1 MGSGVRL
8 SRFNLGCGI
17 YSMLGFSQSNCI
29 FLCLSFLTC
38 KMGIMLELI
47 YQEG

>member
-1 MGSGVRL
+1 MGSAVRL
-8 SRFNLGCGI
+8 SRFNLGSSV
-17 YSMLGFSQSNCI
+17 YSMLGLSQSNCI
-29 FLCLSFLTC
+29 FLHLGFLTC